1 MPPQTRPR
9 VCRQTGTP
17 AEPPSQSHTRHGRCQ
32 VQPPLAGRPHDTAKG
47 QLLEG
52 GHAHEEQGAVVP
64 VSSERFGRGRPA
76 CHALRPQEAGAPDR
90 AGTAWVE
97 RRPTS
102 SRQLASSGQTPEV
115 RRTTLNSLI
124 DCGSGDK
131 KGDDPRRAI
140 AQAAMGMVRRG
151 TVPVR
156 ALVSPSSA
164 EGAARRTQTP
174 ATALPPHGEGN
185 HLSQR
190 GVNEGARKSCR
201 AATQRRQPLATKA
214 AAPGRAPCNTK
225 NTGHCTG
232 RAPTA
237 MR

>member
-1 MPPQTRPR
+1 MPRAAPTRGGRARPR
-9 VCRQTGTP
+9 Q
-17 AEPPSQSHTRHGRCQ
+17 
-32 VQPPLAGRPHDTAKG
+32 DTNA
-47 QLLEG
+47 
-52 GHAHEEQGAVVP
+52 
-64 VSSERFGRGRPA
+64 
-76 CHALRPQEAGAPDR
+76 R